1 MSVPTANDGAA
12 AGRTAAALPR
22 AAGCGVL
29 LDGKMVAARV
39 RAAVAARAAA
49 FAARHGRRPGLA
61 VVQVG
66 EDPASSVYVR
76 NKRSSS
82 QEAGIESFAHDLPV
96 STSEAQILALIPTKN
111 NNKSED

>member
-1 MSVPTANDGAA
+1 MSAANPGSGAGTALAA
-12 AGRTAAALPR
+12 AAVHTAGGA
-22 AAGCGVL
+22 VL

-66 EDPASSVYVR
+66 HDAASGVYVR
-76 NKRSSS
+76 SKRKSSL
-82 QEAGIESFAHDLPV
+82 EAGIESFAHALPDDPG
-96 STSEAQILALIPTKN
+96 EAPLSSSVTR
-111 NNKSED
+111 